1 MSSHASCYRAG
12 FVVASWLTMVAPIYG
27 SDFQR
32 DVLPIL
38 QSHCLD
44 CHADVEEPEGGVNLE
59 RFTNERQVLRE
70 RSIWAAVYEKVESR
84 QMPPPKDHDPLS
96 LVQRQTILRWI
107 ESVAAAPDLQLG
119 VADPGKPILRR
130 LTRLEYNNTVRDLL
144 GLSTDVFM
152 FPERLPIRDKAY
164 FAPETREMQSPL
176 RVSVLEYG
184 ARMPSLL
191 PNAGLPGDNR
201 AEHGY
206 RNRGDAMNFT
216 PLMLEKYVA
225 LAAEIA
231 GHPDLPRRSSVFA
244 TLLGIDPQTLP
255 VARAKPNPADAVLP
269 VTEASPDF
277 APDVEKLKKADGS
290 SEWPTVFRNQIR
302 DAFAEGRGGIV
313 DLPESLGNHT
323 VAGKGE
329 SLKVRFGS
337 RSLNIN
343 PNADVWLAAF
353 ATAKATSSPLLMTNK
368 TKGEK
373 QFELTFSIRDELATN
388 DDASQGIQQL
398 GVCVLGRRG
407 QSGAV
412 TVSVTLTDGTESSLT
427 AEIATGDAGTTFFSF
442 ATTPGESIRRLLID
456 GSRFSGDYVL
466 IDDIG
471 FITNLPADRST
482 TAAKKA
488 PLTPPKD
495 SPPESADTE
504 PAATKSPVDEP
515 LVRLRRFTDRA
526 FRRPVT
532 DAEFA
537 PLRSLYETSL
547 ASGAPETD
555 SLRLAVRAVL
565 ASPSF
570 LYLVEA
576 DATRDAGVRPLND
589 YELASRLSYFLWASL
604 PDDELWQCAQRG
616 KLHETETLVAQTAR
630 MLDDPRSR
638 ELSESFATQWLRLDQ
653 LYTAKPDRQMFKSF
667 YAGPQ
672 GKSTLHAELLVEAL
686 LLFETVLVEDRGILD
701 FVDADYTWLNARLAA
716 HYGLSADPE
725 NAADASA
732 ATNREV
738 KTNDKSSA
746 NLWRRVSLDDRQ
758 RGGYLTMAGPMT
770 VTSLPFRTSPVK
782 RGAWLLETIFN
793 RPPTEPRV
801 AFAIEKDS
809 DESDTPRTVRQK
821 FELHRNQAAC
831 YSCHIRLDPPGFA
844 LENFDPIGR
853 WRMQDSGQPVD
864 ASGQWNDRAFAGA
877 ADFKQILRDDPHE
890 FTRGFIEHLLSYAL
904 ARDLEIFDMPTVAAI
919 ERTAAEDDFRLRTIV
934 REIVLSYPFRH
945 VRCQ

>member
-1 MSSHASCYRAG
+1 M
-12 FVVASWLTMVAPIYG
+12 
-27 SDFQR
+27 
-32 DVLPIL
+32 
-38 QSHCLD
+38 
-44 CHADVEEPEGGVNLE
+44 
-59 RFTNERQVLRE
+59 
-70 RSIWAAVYEKVESR
+70 
-84 QMPPPKDHDPLS
+84 
-96 LVQRQTILRWI
+96 
-107 ESVAAAPDLQLG
+107 
-119 VADPGKPILRR
+119 
-130 LTRLEYNNTVRDLL
+130 
-144 GLSTDVFM
+144 
-152 FPERLPIRDKAY
+152 
-164 FAPETREMQSPL
+164 
-176 RVSVLEYG
+176 
-184 ARMPSLL
+184 
-191 PNAGLPGDNR
+191 
-201 AEHGY
+201 
-206 RNRGDAMNFT
+206 
-216 PLMLEKYVA
+216 
-225 LAAEIA
+225 
-231 GHPDLPRRSSVFA
+231 
-244 TLLGIDPQTLP
+244 
-255 VARAKPNPADAVLP
+255 
-269 VTEASPDF
+269 
-277 APDVEKLKKADGS
+277 
-290 SEWPTVFRNQIR
+290 
-302 DAFAEGRGGIV
+302 
-313 DLPESLGNHT
+313 
-323 VAGKGE
+323 
-329 SLKVRFGS
+329 
-337 RSLNIN
+337 NIN
-343 PNADVWLAAF
+343 PNADIWLAAF

-368 TKGEK
+368 IKGEK
-373 QFELTFSIRDELATN
+373 QFELTFSIRDELAAN
-388 DDASQGIQQL
+388 DDATDDDVLHGIQQL

-407 QSGAV
+407 QSGTVIV
-412 TVSVTLTDGTESSLT
+412 TATSSDGTENSLT
-427 AEIATGDAGTTFFSF
+427 AEIDAGDAGTTFFSF
-442 ATTPGESIRRLLID
+442 ATTPGETIRRLRID

-471 FITNLPADRST
+471 FITNFPADQAKQPANRPTGTPQNPSPAEAT
-482 TAAKKA
+482 PRESAAAK
-488 PLTPPKD
+488 
-495 SPPESADTE
+495 SPP
-504 PAATKSPVDEP
+504 DEP
-515 LVRLRRFTDRA
+515 LVRLRHFTDRA

-537 PLRSLYETSL
+537 PLRSLYESSIAAG
-547 ASGAPETD
+547 ASEAD
-555 SLRLAVRAVL
+555 SLRVAVQAVL

-576 DATRDAGVRPLND
+576 DETRAAGVRPLND

-604 PDDELWQCAQRG
+604 PDEELWQCAEDG
-616 KLHETETLVAQTAR
+616 KLHETKTLVAQTAR
-630 MLDDPRSR
+630 MLDDRRSR

-701 FVDADYTWLNARLAA
+701 FVDADYTWLNARLAN

-725 NAADASA
+725 NTADPSA

-782 RGAWLLETIFN
+782 RGAWLLETIFH

-809 DESDTPRTVRQK
+809 ADSDTPRTVRQK
-821 FELHRNQAAC
+821 FELHRSKAAC

-853 WRMQDSGQPVD
+853 WRQQDSGQPVD
-864 ASGQWNDRAFAGA
+864 ASGEWNGRAFAGA

-919 ERTAAEDDFRLRTIV
+919 QRTAGEDDFRLRTIV
-934 REIVLSYPFRH
+934 REIVTSYPFRH